1 MDKPIEKSDFLT
13 TREAARRLGV
23 ALSTVQG
30 WVEAGALK
38 AWKTPGGHRR
48 IPASAIDSMR
58 TEQLDILEKGHPHD
72 GNLTVLVVEDEV
84 AQQEIYRL
92 QLKKLDLPITL
103 HVAENGYQG
112 LVMYGRHEPDL
123 IIADLVMPEM
133 DGFRMI
139 QELLSLGNSAESIIV
154 VSSLSKEEIKA
165 KGGLPEGIRAFSK
178 PLKLKDLKNVLKKRT
193 GQMAS
198 GS

>member
-23 ALSTVQG
+23 ALSTVQS

-165 KGGLPEGIRAFSK
+165 KGGLPEGIEAFSK
-178 PLKLKDLKNVLKKRT
+178 PLKLKDLKNALKKRT
-193 GQMAS
+193 GEMAS